1 MKKLLSF
8 LLGLFTMT
16 AFAQPKIYTPT
27 LATPLDN
34 ATNQMPDIT
43 LSWNA
48 VTGIGIIKYKLAV
61 DDNPDFTSPNYF
73 WTEFITAVKMAD
85 LKYGTTYYWR
95 VKAYDMGT
103 GDSSFWST
111 SRKFTVFSKLENKAP
126 KNKDK
131 NQPPVVNLEWKNLL
145 GPNQVT
151 GNTFFNYMLDTQN
164 TFDSPNAYSGVVE
177 GTKFKVASPR
187 LKFGTKYYWK
197 VRAINHKD
205 TSAWSDTWYFR
216 TLDTIKLKD
225 PANNANP
232 VQLDQKLVWDAY
244 TGITKYDYELSV
256 TPTFDEP
263 LHFVTDKNIVIPT
276 GITFGVKYYW
286 RVRGRHVNDTSSWGE
301 TRSFT
306 TIAYPLLQTPA
317 NGATNVSVQPEFKW
331 KKMTGIS
338 FYQLQYDKDPSFP
351 DGFISLNIGDTLTKY
366 RSPYK
371 LDENTTYY
379 WRMRVAANGDT
390 SQWSPA
396 FSFTTQGGVGIDTP
410 VKETFRV
417 YPNPARRYV
426 NIALPFVMAGQ
437 AQIQIVDL
445 TGREVLSHTLNLL
458 GQTSRIDV
466 SELPGGVF
474 MLRVISAGNTFVQK
488 LIIDR

>member
-1 MKKLLSF
+1 MKKLLSI
-8 LLGLFTMT
+8 LLLLVTFT
-16 AFAQPKIYTPT
+16 AFAQPKIYTPS
-27 LATPLDN
+27 LASPLDN
-34 ATNQMPDIT
+34 ATNQMPDVT

-48 VTGIGIIKYKLAV
+48 VTGVGIIKYKLAI
-61 DDNPDFTSPNYF
+61 DDDINFTSPKYF
-73 WTEFITAVKMAD
+73 WTEFTTAVKMAN
-85 LKYGTTYYWR
+85 LHYGTTYYWR

-103 GDSSFWST
+103 GDSSYWSAT
-111 SRKFTVFSKLENKAP
+111 RKFTTFSKLENKAP

-131 NQPPVVNLEWKNLL
+131 NQPPVVNLEWKNLI

-151 GNTFFNYMLDTQN
+151 GNTFFNFMLDTQN
-164 TFDSPNAYSGVVE
+164 TFDSPDAYSGVVE
-177 GTKFKVASPR
+177 GSKFKVPSPKLR
-187 LKFGTKYYWK
+187 FGTKYYWK
-197 VRAINHKD
+197 VRAINQED

-216 TLDTIKLKD
+216 TLDTIKMKD

-232 VQLDQKLVWDAY
+232 VQLDQKLSWDAY
-244 TGITKYDYELSV
+244 NGITKYDYELSV

-263 LHFVTDKNIVIPT
+263 LHFVTDKNIVVPS

-286 RVRGRHVNDTSSWGE
+286 RVRGRHASDTSSWGE

-306 TIAYPLLQTPA
+306 TIAYPILQTPA
-317 NGATNVSVQPEFKW
+317 NGATNVSVQPVFTW

-396 FSFTTQGGVGIDTP
+396 FSFTTQSGVGIDNAG
-410 VKETFRV
+410 KDGFRV
-417 YPNPARRYV
+417 YPNPAKTQV
-426 NIALPFVMAGQ
+426 NVVLPSGTAGQ
-437 AQIQIVDL
+437 ALVQIVDL
-445 TGREVLSHTLNLL
+445 IGREIYSQTLNVNSQPLRL
-458 GQTSRIDV
+458 DV
-466 SELPGGVF
+466 SGISGGIFMIKVTLPGK
-474 MLRVISAGNTFVQK
+474 TYVQK